1 MDNSRTTLSFM
12 IQEFSNVKSWPIWW
26 ANASYKTTKNIVSSN
41 IRKLKPKYY
50 KAIEKIVSKQSL
62 NKFKQ
67 TYPVD
72 DLNIS
77 VYHIVRAKV

>member
-1 MDNSRTTLSFM
+1 M
-12 IQEFSNVKSWPIWW
+12 
-26 ANASYKTTKNIVSSN
+26 
-41 IRKLKPKYY
+41 RKLKPKYY
-50 KAIEKIVSKQSL
+50 KTIEKIVSKQSL

-67 TYPVD
+67 TYPAD